1 MEKTGIATIGSLV
14 FLLIIS
20 KGDAKVELNISST
33 VIAGVTVN
41 GSCIFSG
48 ANKLRYIHV
57 STMGQNCTIGGA
69 TAVCTNIN
77 NFNIT
82 CLSSN
87 VSFDLECYVYSS
99 NKPKKTT
106 KQIKVV
112 SKPTIISPPVN
123 ATVTRP
129 GLPITLSCEV
139 DGDPNHY
146 WVGWFHRNSMIQTDD
161 DDRSVSESP
170 SVRSQQGTTHHLTVH
185 SVKVAGK
192 YQCQVF
198 TIQDGNVTD
207 QVTHRVSIGS
217 GDNDRSS
224 SLLDV
229 LSTFVF

>member
-1 MEKTGIATIGSLV
+1 MEKAGIATIASLI
-14 FLLIIS
+14 FLLISS

-41 GSCIFSG
+41 GSCICSG
-48 ANKLRYIHV
+48 AGKPRYIHV
-57 STMGQNCTIGGA
+57 STTGQNCTIGGA
-69 TAVCTNIN
+69 SAVGTNIN

-87 VSFDLECYVYSS
+87 VSFNLQCYVYSN
-99 NKPKKTT
+99 NKPKRTA
-106 KQIKVV
+106 KQIEVV
-112 SKPTIISPPVN
+112 SKPTIISPSVN

-161 DDRSVSESP
+161 DDHSVSVSP
-170 SVRSQQGTTHHLTVH
+170 SVWSLQGTTHHLTVH

-192 YQCQVF
+192 YHCRVF

-207 QVTHRVSIGS
+207 QVTHQVSIGS
-217 GDNDRSS
+217 GDTDSS
-224 SLLDV
+224 SLLDF
-229 LSTFVF
+229 LSTFFF